1 MPGDIVVAL
10 DGEPVTGVDDLVR
23 LLDAERIGSETP
35 LSVIAGSEAQ
45 AGHRGAGRTDGRS
58 GKRSGEMKPIAVVTT
73 VASREEAQRVALTL
87 VERGLAACA
96 RDLRDRERLP
106 LAGRGAAKVSE
117 FRILLKTTDERYE
130 QVESAIRDL
139 HPYELPAIHA
149 FAFEHVFPAYAAWI
163 AENAGG

>member
-1 MPGDIVVAL
+1 
-10 DGEPVTGVDDLVR
+10 
-23 LLDAERIGSETP
+23 
-35 LSVIAGSEAQ
+35 
-45 AGHRGAGRTDGRS
+45 
-58 GKRSGEMKPIAVVTT
+58 MKPIAVVTT
-73 VASREEAQRVALTL
+73 VASREEAQRVARTL

-96 RDLRDRERLP
+96 QISEIESVYRWQGEVQQEP
-106 LAGRGAAKVSE
+106 E

-139 HPYELPAIHA
+139 HSYELPAIHA